1 MLLCALYAAGAN
13 CPDCGKLSELTS
25 RLNLNFSSLSFF
37 AFSSSAC
44 FLRATLRLW
53 KPVRYSSRAAGS
65 KSIFSSW
72 TVLILRFLLG
82 GGAFLI
88 VSVEVI
94 SVSLVGGSVAAGAAL
109 LG

>member
-1 MLLCALYAAGAN
+1 M
-13 CPDCGKLSELTS
+13 
-25 RLNLNFSSLSFF
+25 
-37 AFSSSAC
+37 
-44 FLRATLRLW
+44 
-53 KPVRYSSRAAGS
+53 RYSSRAAGS